1 LIQFKRYHCL
11 TAALAETI
19 SNLVLK
25 LVYLFRSI
33 EEISR
38 SGLGLRGTM
47 TKHSPEL
54 DGGRLAKLSDEV
66 SRIGAALAQL
76 SLRQEKPV
84 ENKASGTPLDVS
96 RETVA
101 WVIKARRMRER
112 FLPQDLFADPAWDV
126 LLDLFQAELSRFP
139 ISVSAVC
146 HGAGAPPT
154 TALRYIRTM
163 TEQGLIIRRPD
174 PFDGRRVF
182 LELSPET
189 SAALRRYFADVIETR
204 QAA

>member
-1 LIQFKRYHCL
+1 
-11 TAALAETI
+11 
-19 SNLVLK
+19 
-25 LVYLFRSI
+25 
-33 EEISR
+33 
-38 SGLGLRGTM
+38 M

-54 DGGRLAKLSDEV
+54 DGSRLAKLSDEV
-66 SRIGAALAQL
+66 ARIGAALAQL

-84 ENKASGTPLDVS
+84 ESKASGTPPDVS
-96 RETVA
+96 REAVV

-146 HGAGAPPT
+146 QGVGAPPT
-154 TALRYIRTM
+154 TALRYIKTM
-163 TEQGLIIRRPD
+163 TEQGLIIRKPD